1 MKNPEVRTCSRWEAL
16 FYEVPQQNFAP
27 LLIML
32 WLNGC
37 MSVNTQIVGQ
47 TYQPLEPQEVHVFT
61 LKEFI
66 EIILEKRNVSNWPTS
81 KLKIFPEEKF
91 LDFASHEASKIGA
104 NYIAVVAFYNHYLGG
119 NHIEVNAYKCSG
131 IENEILIRINS
142 SEHESRTLCF
152 FYGF

>member
-1 MKNPEVRTCSRWEAL
+1 
-16 FYEVPQQNFAP
+16 
-27 LLIML
+27 ML

-37 MSVNTQIVGQ
+37 MSVNTQIVGH
-47 TYQPLEPQEVHVFT
+47 TYKPLEPQEVQVFT

-66 EIILEKRNVSNWPTS
+66 EIILEKR
-81 KLKIFPEEKF
+81 KCEQLAYIKIKNIPQKKNS

-131 IENEILIRINS
+131 IENEIINQNK
-142 SEHESRTLCF
+142 F
-152 FYGF
+152 I

>member
-1 MKNPEVRTCSRWEAL
+1 MVSSPFPKSL
-16 FYEVPQQNFAP
+16 SKILLP
-27 LLIML
+27 LLFML

-66 EIILEKRNVSNWPTS
+66 EIILEKR
-81 KLKIFPEEKF
+81 KCEQLAYIKIKNIPRKKNS

-131 IENEILIRINS
+131 IENEIINQKN
-142 SEHESRTLCF
+142 F
-152 FYGF
+152 I